1 MKSPHD
7 IPEDTLNSDLEY
19 CLNEYV
25 RSIKHR
31 EMLRDWWFRDF
42 TLDELAAKYGYSVA
56 RAKALIYTHGDDLI
70 YTHGDRVILRASQ
83 K

>member
-42 TLDELAAKYGYSVA
+42 TLEELAAKYGYSVT
-56 RAKALIYTHGDDLI
+56 RVKDLI